1 MITKNHLRSHFFI
14 FLANTIVGITYLLAK
29 EVIPNNISAEAFFFL
44 RILGA
49 TILFWS
55 IYVFKKE
62 KIDKRDY
69 LRIFFCGLLGVTISK
84 LAFFKGLEHTSPIDS
99 SIISTLTPVA
109 ILFFSYFLLKEK
121 MGILKILGIILGF
134 GGTIV
139 LILFGDHESAGS
151 ASIYGNLLTLLKVLS
166 YAAYIILAKPLM
178 QKYHHITVI
187 SWVFLVAL
195 ITSIPF
201 SYSFVLKTDLTLIT
215 PFALF
220 VILYVTVG
228 STFLVYL
235 FNLYSLKHLPASI
248 IGSYIYLQP
257 VVTYIAIEIYE
268 AFTHSPKYTEDLSP
282 LKIISCIMI
291 FVGIFLVSKK
301 KKKAKIID

>member
-1 MITKNHLRSHFFI
+1 MITKNHLRSHTLI

-29 EVIPNNISAEAFFFL
+29 EVIPKNIAAESFFFL

-55 IYVFKKE
+55 IYIFRKE

-121 MGILKILGIILGF
+121 MGFLKILGIILGF
-134 GGTIV
+134 GGTFL
-139 LILFGDHESAGS
+139 LIWFGNHESGGTS
-151 ASIYGNLLTLLKVLS
+151 SIYGNLLTLLKVLS
-166 YAAYIILAKPLM
+166 YGAYIVIAKPLM

-187 SWVFLVAL
+187 SWVFFVAL

-201 SYSFVLKTDLTLIT
+201 SYSYVIHTDWTLIT

-220 VILYVTVG
+220 VILYVTVC

-268 AFTHSPKYTEDLSP
+268 SITHSPAYTEDLSV
-282 LKIISCIMI
+282 LKIVSCLMI

-301 KKKAKIID
+301 KKTIKIK